1 MCEFDGGLISILH
14 HEEPLQNEPC
24 YMSADVCKLP
34 LELYTRNMSCSERL
48 DIYKKNL
55 FNSNGLSVKKCRSQP
70 KSSAAAPVKNK
81 LCLGTWLIIQ

>member
-48 DIYKKNL
+48 DIYKKTSL
-55 FNSNGLSVKKCRSQP
+55 VYF
-70 KSSAAAPVKNK
+70 
-81 LCLGTWLIIQ
+81 LCYVPITGASP